1 MSSCLL
7 PPATYLYCLLNRV
20 STCRLVG
27 LPLLPLLSFF
37 SGLSVWSP
45 LLSFISLFPL
55 SLSSLFFLSLF
66 PLSLS
71 SAFALSQILKHEWP
85 HNWAGFIPELVEASK
100 TGEVICENNM
110 QILKLLSE
118 EVFDFSKDQMRS
130 DKIKSMKE
138 SLTKE
143 FSEVY
148 VKLSYYTLY
157 TPCIH
162 LHCHICTYICH
173 IYTVIHPVYMYIQ
186 PYIHLTRL

>member
-7 PPATYLYCLLNRV
+7 PPASWIVCQLESCVNL
-20 STCRLVG
+20 SACRFCR
-27 LPLLPLLSFF
+27 SC
-37 SGLSVWSP
+37 
-45 LLSFISLFPL
+45 
-55 SLSSLFFLSLF
+55 LSSLVSLSGLHYSFSSLSFLSLF

-148 VKLSYYTLY
+148 VKPSYYTLY

-162 LHCHICTYICH
+162 LYYHICTYICH

-186 PYIHLTRL
+186 PYIYLTHL